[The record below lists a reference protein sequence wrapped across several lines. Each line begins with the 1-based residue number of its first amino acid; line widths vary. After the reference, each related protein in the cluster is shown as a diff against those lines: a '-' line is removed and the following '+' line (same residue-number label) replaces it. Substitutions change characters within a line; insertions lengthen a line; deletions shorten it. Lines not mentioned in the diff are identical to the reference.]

1 MRDDMLR
8 YTTERYGNPMESNK
22 VLSVRIDYGSFT
34 PITIEFR
41 SRTCSE
47 LDVVHWIDT
56 QTSYESFDE
65 FAAELA
71 EELQWKPLTERSIQ
85 YIIDRVSG
93 IFPSGFEYIYD
104 IDDYLRARTLKC
116 SPDDVTMIVEIV

>member
-1 MRDDMLR
+1 MRDD
-8 YTTERYGNPMESNK
+8 

-34 PITIEFR
+34 PITIVFRNRTDIEF
-41 SRTCSE
+41 
-47 LDVVHWIDT
+47 DIAHWINT
-56 QTSYESFDE
+56 QTSYKSFDE

-71 EELQWKPLTERSIQ
+71 EELQWKPLTERSIH

-93 IFPSGFEYIYD
+93 IFPSGYEYIYD
-104 IDDYLRARTLKC
+104 IDDYLRARTIKY